1 MDTKPRKILSM
12 NGCLHTRSN
21 VGRLYLPRKEG
32 GRGLVGIEGCVKWEN
47 KSLHGSLREST
58 EWMLQAALK
67 EKVIVEEETLQDYER
82 RRKEEKVKNWKE
94 KALHGEFIQQISN
107 VAGEESWRWLRN
119 GFLKKEKEG
128 LILAAQEQALR
139 TNSIKYSIHKTSET
153 PLCRLC
159 GETTETVRHIVIL
172 KREYRKRHDKVAL
185 RVHWEMCRKYG
196 IECTNKWYDHQ
207 PLSTAEN
214 GEVRITWDMT
224 LYTDKVLKHNRPD
237 ITLMHKDTQ
246 KWTLID
252 IAVPADQNIVQT
264 EEEKVEK
271 YQELAFEIRRIHGAS
286 KVTVIPIVIGAL
298 RGIT

>member
-1 MDTKPRKILSM
+1 MP
-12 NGCLHTRSN
+12 
-21 VGRLYLPRKEG
+21 
-32 GRGLVGIEGCVKWEN
+32 
-47 KSLHGSLREST
+47 
-58 EWMLQAALK
+58 
-67 EKVIVEEETLQDYER
+67 
-82 RRKEEKVKNWKE
+82 
-94 KALHGEFIQQISN
+94 
-107 VAGEESWRWLRN
+107 
-119 GFLKKEKEG
+119 LKKETEG
-128 LILAAQEQALR
+128 LILAAQEKALR
-139 TNSIKYSIHKTSET
+139 TNSIKYSIDKTSET

-159 GETTETVRHIVIL
+159 GETTETVRYIVSECKKL
-172 KREYRKRHDKVAL
+172 TQREYRKRHDKVAL

-224 LYTDKVLKHNRPD
+224 IYTDKVLKHNRPD

-252 IAVPADQNIVQT
+252 TGVPADQNIIQT

-286 KVTVIPIVIGAL
+286 KVTPIVIGAL
-298 RGIT
+298 GGISKRSKAWLVRCT